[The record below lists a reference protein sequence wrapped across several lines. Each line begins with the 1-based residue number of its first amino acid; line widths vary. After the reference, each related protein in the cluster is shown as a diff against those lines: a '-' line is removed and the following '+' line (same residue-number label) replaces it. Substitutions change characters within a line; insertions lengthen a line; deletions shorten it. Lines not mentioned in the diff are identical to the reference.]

1 MTDQPKSIGGYFE
14 LELPQGAQC
23 HSKAIALNTGRNALE
38 YINKVFVTTY
48 WPNVL
53 DWCDKN
59 TTEFSLNQ
67 QLQPIHIDERYDK
80 EEMNT
85 IIKVIAEWI

>member
-1 MTDQPKSIGGYFE
+1 MTNQPKSISGYIE
-14 LELPQGAQC
+14 LELPQRAECLSQ
-23 HSKAIALNTGRNALE
+23 ALALNTGRNALE

-59 TTEFSLNQ
+59 TTDFSLTQ
-67 QLQPIHIDERYDK
+67 QLQPTHIDDRYGC
-80 EEMNT
+80 EE
-85 IIKVIAEWI
+85 I